1 MIPRVFHRIWLGGQ
15 PMPDLFVQWGQSWLD
30 LNPDWTMTTW
40 TEKNLPPSAHPDAVS
55 RACHL
60 SQRSNVYRYEV
71 LARQGG
77 VYLDCDLQALRP
89 LGSLLDGSG
98 AVVAAKSRARVG
110 CGFLAC
116 EAGHPLALDLVRRT
130 PERDPTQSMSLGS
143 AYLRDVMAA
152 HPSVTVLDPSLV
164 YPVQHHESRKL
175 WRDGAPISADE
186 IRVLY
191 PAAIAAH
198 YWADKWFA
206 PSFARLSGDT
216 MEAAA

>member
-77 VYLDCDLQALRP
+77 VYLDCDFQALRP
-89 LGSLLDGSG
+89 LGDLLEGLG
-98 AVVAAKSRARVG
+98 VAVAAKSRTRVG
-110 CGFLAC
+110 CGFIAC
-116 EAGHPLALDLVRRT
+116 AAGHPLALDLVRRT
-130 PERDPTQSMSLGS
+130 PERDPSQSMSLGS
-143 AYLRDVMAA
+143 SYLRHVMAS
-152 HPSVTVLDPSLV
+152 HPGVTVFAPELFHC
-164 YPVQHHESRKL
+164 VQHYESRKL

-186 IRVLY
+186 IRALY

-206 PSFARLSGDT
+206 PSFAQIVNAT
-216 MEAAA
+216 MEQAA